1 MPSLHLGCGPKN
13 KLGDVGVDLLPG
25 PAVDVVHDLNVF
37 PWPLP
42 SDTYDR
48 VICIDVVEHLTN
60 VVRTME
66 EIHRVATSGARVRIQ
81 VPTLTSRSFYT
92 DPTHLHAFGYRSF
105 DYFVQGK
112 PYRHYGYTAITFELI
127 EAKFVR
133 LSSGRVLGAL
143 DRAAETFANRFPDL
157 YESRFAFMYPM
168 SALHFELGV
177 LKS

>member
-105 DYFVQGK
+105 DYF
-112 PYRHYGYTAITFELI
+112 
-127 EAKFVR
+127 
-133 LSSGRVLGAL
+133 
-143 DRAAETFANRFPDL
+143 
-157 YESRFAFMYPM
+157 
-168 SALHFELGV
+168 
-177 LKS
+177 